1 MSLHHP
7 LKSSRSEFLGEGSYG
22 CVYYPG
28 ISCKGKK
35 NKKNLITKIQEI
47 NFYSDNE
54 KNNGKYIKANI
65 KNYNKYLSPV
75 IKYCI
80 VKFNTIEK
88 SSLNMSKCNTLFD
101 EYNSSG
107 NINYEDIIYNSSATR
122 NSPVIKNSIINEQ
135 YILMYSSYIKSYTL
149 KDFYADYNFE
159 FVFNVLNHSYKILYA
174 ISLLNKIG
182 IVHNDLHI
190 NNVLIKLKNLDPI
203 IIDFGLSFNI
213 DNCYKLN
220 KDYIDFQY
228 IKRFVFDYRQ
238 DGYHLNI
245 EKRFI
250 SFIIFNKTSY
260 FPAEI
265 YDNNDSNN
273 ISKGAIN
280 FFIND
285 AINSIINNEEIR
297 KYFNNNEMIEYKKAL
312 EQFYYQ
318 FLDKNEYPKYNT
330 IVKYLL
336 NFVYLYN
343 DLYSLIIDL
352 LYLHH
357 LKDYKQK
364 FILNNEE
371 QIILDFFIQLY
382 KKGLYP
388 DPNMR
393 LKISEVLDL
402 YKFIIN
408 FIKNCDLK
416 TAKNS
421 IRNIMITELVTFLK
435 SKNISIKIVFYKEF
449 AFLNFNL
456 LCTDLIFQTIKSSSI
471 KL

>member
-1 MSLHHP
+1 MSLHP
-7 LKSSRSEFLGEGSYG
+7 ELKSSKSEFLGEGSYG

-28 ISCKGKK
+28 ITCNGKK
-35 NKKNLITKIQEI
+35 NKKKLITKIQEI

-54 KNNGKYIKANI
+54 KNNGNYIKKNI

-75 IKYCI
+75 IKFCI
-80 VKFNTIEK
+80 VKFNILEK
-88 SSLNMSKCNTLFD
+88 SSLDMKKCNILFD
-101 EYNSSG
+101 EYNAHSSK
-107 NINYEDIIYNSSATR
+107 NYEDVIYNTNTSS
-122 NSPVIKNSIINEQ
+122 NSSNKSIINNQ
-135 YILMYSSYIKSYTL
+135 YILMHSSYIKSYTF
-149 KDFYADYNFE
+149 KDFYIDYNFE
-159 FVFNVLNHSYKILYA
+159 FVFNLLNHCNKILYA
-174 ISLLNKIG
+174 ISLLNQNN

-213 DNCYKLN
+213 NNCYKLN

-228 IKRFVFDYRQ
+228 IKRFVFDYRE
-238 DGYHLNI
+238 DGYHFNI

-250 SFIIFNKTSY
+250 SFIIFNKTAY
-260 FPAEI
+260 FPSEI
-265 YDNNDSNN
+265 FDNNDSNN
-273 ISKGAIN
+273 ISKAAITY
-280 FFIND
+280 FITD
-285 AINSIINNEEIR
+285 AYNTINNNEEIG
-297 KYFNNNEMIEYKKAL
+297 KYFNTNEMIEYKKAL

-318 FLDKNEYPKYNT
+318 FLDKSAYPKYNT

-343 DLYSLIIDL
+343 DIYSLIIDL
-352 LYLHH
+352 LYIHD
-357 LKDYKQK
+357 LKYYKQK
-364 FILNNEE
+364 IILNNEE
-371 QIILDFFIQLY
+371 QVILEFFIQLY
-382 KKGLYP
+382 KKGLHP

-393 LKISEVLDL
+393 LQISEVLDL